1 MGVFCRLPMRA
12 FPKCSVCRVGA
23 GWVAL
28 GNVWWG
34 SRCYLYK
41 IKKKSY
47 FCAFFVILL
56 NEFFLL
62 CARYTLD
69 IRFMVFG
76 GLYRTYR

>member
-12 FPKCSVCRVGA
+12 FPKCSACRVGA

-41 IKKKSY
+41 IKKKII
-47 FCAFFVILL
+47 FLRIFRHFTKRIFFIVCAIH
-56 NEFFLL
+56 
-62 CARYTLD
+62 
-69 IRFMVFG
+69 IRHRFYGVWG
-76 GLYRTYR
+76 SI